1 MILVTGGAGF
11 IGSSL
16 IEALNENNRKDIIVV
31 DRLGKSDKWKNLR
44 PLSYAEFIH
53 ADDLFTPEYAWA
65 LKNLDSIFHMGAC
78 SSTTER
84 DVDFLMKNNVEFS
97 KKIWRVA
104 IQTDAKLIYA
114 SSAATYGD
122 GGQGYDDHHE
132 HIQDLRPLNPY
143 GYSKQIF
150 DLWALSQIQK
160 PQYWYGLKFFNV
172 YGANEFYKGEMRS
185 MLHQAFEQIKDCGT
199 VKLFKSHRSE
209 FKDGE
214 QKRDFIYVKDAV
226 QAMLNLEAINY
237 DQNRISAHNLG
248 QIGGKQVGATE
259 ACWKP
264 RAGSDSVA
272 DPQDGLKCEQL
283 NGIYNMGT
291 GQARTFF
298 DLVSNIFKA
307 MELSPR
313 IEFIDM
319 PLSLRNQYQ
328 YYTQAKMQKYCKLC
342 PQHSFFTLEEGVR
355 DCVQNHLL

>member
-16 IEALNENNRKDIIVV
+16 IEALNENHRKDIIVV

-44 PLSYAEFIH
+44 PLAYAEFVH

-84 DVDFLMKNNVEFS
+84 DVDFLLKNNVEFS
-97 KKIWRVA
+97 KQIWRVA

-122 GGQGYDDHHE
+122 GSLGYDDHHE
-132 HIQDLRPLNPY
+132 HIQNLRPLNPY

-150 DLWALSQIQK
+150 DLWALSQVHT
-160 PQYWYGLKFFNV
+160 PQNWYGLKFFNV
-172 YGANEFYKGEMRS
+172 YGVNESYKGEMRS
-185 MLHQAFEQIKDCGT
+185 MLHQAFEQIKSQGV

-226 QAMLNLEAINY
+226 QAMLNLEAVN
-237 DQNRISAHNLG
+237 HN
-248 QIGGKQVGATE
+248 QK
-259 ACWKP
+259 
-264 RAGSDSVA
+264 
-272 DPQDGLKCEQL
+272 L

-319 PLSLRNQYQ
+319 PTKLRNQYQ
-328 YYTQAKMQKYCKLC
+328 YYTQAQMQKYRELC
-342 PQHSFFTLEEGVR
+342 PQHSFFALEEGVR
-355 DCVQNHLL
+355 DCVQNYLL